1 LRCCFGIGMP
11 QPMTIGEISERMEV
25 TRERVR
31 QIRDRALRSLRT
43 QMPLEDLQVYL
54 N

>member
-1 LRCCFGIGMP
+1 
-11 QPMTIGEISERMEV
+11 MTIGEISERMEV